1 MNCPE
6 SHFLRSL
13 FFPRILPV
21 ILLGLCAPV
30 LAVPPNAPTDMATS
44 LTIGDP
50 ANYIVRLSWS
60 DNSTDEDFFRVLQR
74 FSGSTFI
81 IAEPPVDS
89 GVRDATGVLEYIV
102 GVAAAD
108 VPFNGAIFEWAVAA
122 GKNGPPIEVS
132 GSSNF
137 EGHQFNPFPSVSF
150 GAPSGLSVVP
160 SGDGS
165 FQVSFSD
172 NSNNERF
179 FQIDYKETSS
189 STWIESSV
197 DFNVVS
203 VDVGGYQ
210 TRTVVTDMFLPVFLP
225 GTSYDF
231 RVRAADWA
239 SVFSSGANPT
249 NFTAYTSTE
258 TASTNAF
265 AAPTNLVAT
274 PSGEA
279 SFDLS
284 FDNNSTGESGYEF
297 QFRQVGGSTWNV
309 LGQVDDP
316 FFNVIWS
323 GILTP
328 GADYEFRVLAY
339 IRDTNNPSDPPAQYS
354 DPSNIATGST
364 SFGAPTN
371 LMASSP
377 SEGLVDLS
385 WDDNSTVEGN
395 YEVQARVKGTS
406 QWFVWDFFVA
416 DTTSITDQLVLPG
429 ETMEFRVR
437 ATRGAQAE
445 VQSDFSNIAEVMVPF
460 AGPTSLISALGTGSA
475 SESEVTLMW
484 TENSTIEGGI
494 GVFVREAGESDF
506 TLIEYTAADAT
517 SYTVT
522 GLTPGVMHEF
532 QVASA
537 VDIQFPTN
545 GVQVSDPSNT
555 VSETTN
561 DGITSRAYEPIT
573 FDQPFSYT
581 VTTSSGSARTGWS
594 VTNLPAGLTF
604 DNGTGEISG
613 TPTEAGVFVC
623 PMSATFASGWTSNR
637 DLTLRIIRAPGPP
650 VVGNAFGAQFFSVGD
665 PTVMI
670 PLADKFIDADSQSA
684 VRVTTNQGSFDILLY
699 QSEVPLTYAN
709 FMNYVNGGDYDGS
722 IFHRSVPGFVV
733 QGGGFAPSTTT
744 PGNMV
749 SLDTDP
755 PVTNEPGISNET
767 GTVAFAKLGGDP
779 DSATNQFF
787 VNQANNN
794 SSNSNSLDNQNGG
807 FTVFGR
813 VAGGGMNTVNSIGS
827 LPRATYTIPLED
839 ELGASQGDLSFEGFP
854 VNDTSAPAD
863 YDPTKVVEITSV
875 APVPVLA
882 YNAVSGDTGVATVTV
897 SGTSLEVTPVAVGTT
912 SVTVTATDL
921 DGNSEQQMFDVTVS
935 ITLDSW
941 AASLGV
947 PSGEDDPEDDIE
959 MDGLT
964 LLEDFAFLG
973 TPTGNDRDKLP
984 TTGVEDNGGTL
995 TGCITFRMRKD
1006 ASTLRYEVEAN
1017 GQLTGMW
1024 SSVWDSSQG
1033 FTPANV
1039 TAVDEG
1045 THWSVTVKD
1054 STPVTQGS
1062 PRFMRV
1068 RLTIVT
1074 PPS

>member
-13 FFPRILPV
+13 FSLRTLPV

-30 LAVPPNAPTDMATS
+30 LAVPPNAPKDMATS
-44 LTIGDP
+44 LTIAD
-50 ANYIVRLSWS
+50 AATYVVRLAWT
-60 DNSTDEDFFRVLQR
+60 DNSTDEDFFRILQR
-74 FSGSTFI
+74 GSTSGQGIIRDLSTQGGIKESTGALTYNLPVPAASEGNGFI
-81 IAEPPVDS
+81 
-89 GVRDATGVLEYIV
+89 L
-102 GVAAAD
+102 
-108 VPFNGAIFEWAVAA
+108 EWAIAA
-122 GKNGPPIEVS
+122 GKSGALVEVS
-132 GSSNF
+132 DPTSY
-137 EGHQFNPFPSVSF
+137 EGHVWNPFPSPSF

-189 STWIESSV
+189 STWIESTV
-197 DFNVVS
+197 DFNIVS

-210 TRTVVTDMFLPVFLP
+210 TRTMVTDMFIPVFLP

-239 SVFSSGANPT
+239 GTT

-265 AAPTNLVAT
+265 AGPTNLVAT

-284 FDNNSTGESGYEF
+284 FDKNSTAESGYEF
-297 QFRQVGGSTWNV
+297 QFRQVGELTWNV
-309 LGQVDDP
+309 LGQLDDP
-316 FFNVIWS
+316 LRNLVNTGTLI
-323 GILTP
+323 P

-339 IRDTNNPSDPPAQYS
+339 IRDTNNPSDPPVQYS

-364 SFGAPTN
+364 TFSAPTN
-371 LMASSP
+371 LMATSP
-377 SEGLVDLS
+377 SEGLVDLF
-385 WDDNSTVEGN
+385 WEDNSTVEGN
-395 YEVQARVKGTS
+395 YVVQARVKGTS

-445 VQSDFSNIAEVMVPF
+445 VQSDFSNIAEIMVPF
-460 AGPTSLISALGTGSA
+460 AGPTGLSSALGAGST

-494 GVFVREAGESDF
+494 GVFVRESGESDF

-573 FDQPFSYT
+573 FDQSFSYT

-594 VTNLPAGLTF
+594 VTNLPAGLSF
-604 DNGTGEISG
+604 DDSTGEISG

-650 VVGNAFGAQFFSVGD
+650 VAGNAFSAQFFNVGD

-670 PLADKFIDADSQSA
+670 PLADKFIDDDSQSA

-964 LLEDFAFLG
+964 LLEDFAFVG